1 MTVVIDD
8 PLIAGMAIARTLP
21 LHESSRRLRQ
31 LYPECPRVYGVAV
44 MSDLT
49 RRRWWPLHEALTTER
64 LGEMFRIGAGEMG
77 SPVAAAQQ
85 LAATMANVVIGR
97 VIPLIALEGRA
108 WDTGLENLW
117 VHVDSEGAID
127 WVGVV
132 DPTLRALPDDPFFR
146 AREERQSRGAREE
159 RQSRGAREERE
170 SKGAREERESKG
182 AREEQEGRRAREKQE
197 GRRAREKQEGR
208 RGRADMGAACFARD
222 GMVRLPSEA
231 ALTTWVAHRS
241 HRALE
246 PLFASIDDVS
256 GGAISQAS
264 MWHIAGAAV
273 VGAAT
278 HVPLLARSSEVK
290 SMRRAQAVLDSL
302 VGFGLP
308 VRGGSR
314 LRGGKGL
321 LN

>member
-1 MTVVIDD
+1 MTVLVDD

-21 LHESSRRLRQ
+21 LHESSRRLRE

-49 RRRWWPLHEALTTER
+49 RRRWWPLCEALTTDR
-64 LGEMFRIGAGEMG
+64 LAEMFGIGAVDMD
-77 SPVAAAQQ
+77 SPVASAQQ
-85 LAATMANVVIGR
+85 LAATLAHVVIGR
-97 VIPLIALEGRA
+97 VIPLLVLEGRA

-146 AREERQSRGAREE
+146 ASGQHNGAGAAHFARE
-159 RQSRGAREERE
+159 
-170 SKGAREERESKG
+170 
-182 AREEQEGRRAREKQE
+182 
-197 GRRAREKQEGR
+197 
-208 RGRADMGAACFARD
+208 
-222 GMVRLPSEA
+222 GMARLPSEA

-241 HRALE
+241 HRTLQ
-246 PLFASIDDVS
+246 PLFNKIGDVS
-256 GGAISQAS
+256 GGAITTAS
-264 MWHIAGAAV
+264 MWHIVGAAV

-278 HVPLLARSSEVK
+278 HVPLLARSSELT
-290 SMRRAQAVLDSL
+290 SMRRGQAVLDAL

-314 LRGGKGL
+314 IREGKGL

>member
-1 MTVVIDD
+1 MTVVVDD
-8 PLIAGMAIARTLP
+8 PLIAGMAIERTLP
-21 LHESSRRLRQ
+21 LHESSRRLRE

-44 MSDLT
+44 MGDLT
-49 RRRWWPLHEALTTER
+49 RRRWWPLTDALTTDR
-64 LGEMFRIGAGEMG
+64 LADMYRAGALEMG

-85 LAATMANVVIGR
+85 LAATVAHVVIGR
-97 VIPLIALEGRA
+97 VIPLLVLEGRA

-132 DPTLRALPDDPFFR
+132 DPTLRALPDDPFFL
-146 AREERQSRGAREE
+146 ARG
-159 RQSRGAREERE
+159 
-170 SKGAREERESKG
+170 
-182 AREEQEGRRAREKQE
+182 
-197 GRRAREKQEGR
+197 
-208 RGRADMGAACFARD
+208 GRAARSTAD

-246 PLFASIDDVS
+246 PLFGRIFDVS
-256 GGAISQAS
+256 GGAISPVS
-264 MWHIAGAAV
+264 MWHTVGAAV

-278 HVPLLARSSEVK
+278 HVPLLARSSELT
-290 SMRRAQAVLDSL
+290 SMRRGQAVLDAL

-314 LRGGKGL
+314 IREGKAL

>member
-1 MTVVIDD
+1 MTVLADD
-8 PLIAGMAIARTLP
+8 PLIAAMAITRTLP

-44 MSDLT
+44 MSDLS
-49 RRRWWPLHEALTTER
+49 RRRWWPLQEALTTDR
-64 LGEMFRIGAGEMG
+64 LGEMFRIGAMDMD
-77 SPVAAAQQ
+77 SPAAAAQQ
-85 LAATMANVVIGR
+85 LAATMAHVVVGR

-132 DPTLRALPDDPFFR
+132 DPTLRALPEDPFFR
-146 AREERQSRGAREE
+146 AREER
-159 RQSRGAREERE
+159 
-170 SKGAREERESKG
+170 
-182 AREEQEGRRAREKQE
+182 EGRRAREERE
-197 GRRAREKQEGR
+197 GRRAREEREGR
-208 RGRADMGAACFARD
+208 RAREHVAGGAARLARD

-246 PLFASIDDVS
+246 PLFASIADVS
-256 GGAISQAS
+256 AGAISQAS
-264 MWHIAGAAV
+264 MWHIVGAAV

-278 HVPLLARSSEVK
+278 HVPLLARSSEVT
-290 SMRRAQAVLDSL
+290 SMRRAQAVLDSF
-302 VGFGLP
+302 VAFGLP
-308 VRGGSR
+308 VRGGWR
-314 LRGGKGL
+314 VREGKGL